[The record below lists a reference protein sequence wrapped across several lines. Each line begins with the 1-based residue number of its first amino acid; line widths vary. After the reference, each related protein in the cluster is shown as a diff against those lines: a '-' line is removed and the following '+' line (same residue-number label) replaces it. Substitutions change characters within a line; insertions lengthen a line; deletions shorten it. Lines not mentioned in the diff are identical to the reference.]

1 MMVYPLVN
9 VNKKLR
15 KDERSTI
22 LMGKSTISMAMFN
35 RYVTNYQR
43 VTVHICPRIFWEPF
57 LEPLEYPASP
67 YLNGEP
73 FGATKSFPT
82 T

>member
-15 KDERSTI
+15 KDPPF
-22 LMGKSTISMAMFN
+22 LMGTSTISMATFN

-43 VTVHICPRIFWEPF
+43 VTVHIYPRFFWEPF
-57 LEPLEYPASP
+57 LERLEYPASP
-67 YLNGEP
+67 YLNREP
-73 FGATKSFPT
+73 FGATKSFLT